1 MLIIVV
7 VVIVALGDSSS
18 SSSISS
24 PSLETSKGRTICRWS
39 LENMYLV
46 IVPDR
51 DMEFDNMYYQWTCGI
66 ISYAS
71 DEIPPLHNKDHTCY
85 DKNISPMTDMQ

>member
-1 MLIIVV
+1 MIIPVVVV

-39 LENMYLV
+39 LDNMYLV

-66 ISYAS
+66 IDYPVVVVVFYSS
-71 DEIPPLHNKDHTCY
+71 SLD
-85 DKNISPMTDMQ
+85 QQ

>member
-1 MLIIVV
+1 MIIPVEVVV

-24 PSLETSKGRTICRWS
+24 LETGKGRTICRWS

-66 ISYAS
+66 IDYPVVVFYSS
-71 DEIPPLHNKDHTCY
+71 SLD
-85 DKNISPMTDMQ
+85 QQ